1 MPGLKSAM
9 VDGWRLLSLSFSM
22 LTGLGGL
29 VDAAV
34 VFDQETGREAF
45 GSAMPCAFHQT
56 VTWEATA
63 GKISTELSQD
73 MTEAL
78 APRS

>member
-1 MPGLKSAM
+1 
-9 VDGWRLLSLSFSM
+9 M
-22 LTGLGGL
+22 LTRLGGL

-34 VFDQETGREAF
+34 VFDQETGREAV
-45 GSAMPCAFHQT
+45 GSAMLCVFHFI
-56 VTWEATA
+56 VTRAATA
-63 GKISTELSQD
+63 EQISTELSQD

>member
-1 MPGLKSAM
+1 
-9 VDGWRLLSLSFSM
+9 M

-34 VFDQETGREAF
+34 VFDQETGRDAF
-45 GSAMPCAFHQT
+45 GTAMVRIFYGT
-56 VTWEATA
+56 EMRDEIA
-63 GKISTELSQD
+63 GKTSTELSQD
-73 MTEAL
+73 LRKAL

>member
-1 MPGLKSAM
+1 M
-9 VDGWRLLSLSFSM
+9 
-22 LTGLGGL
+22 TGLGGL

-45 GSAMPCAFHQT
+45 GRAMLCIFHFA
-56 VTWEATA
+56 VTRAATA
-63 GKISTELSQD
+63 GKFWTELLQD

>member
-1 MPGLKSAM
+1 
-9 VDGWRLLSLSFSM
+9 M

-34 VFDQETGREAF
+34 VFDQETGREAV
-45 GSAMPCAFHQT
+45 GSAMLCIFYQT
-56 VTWEATA
+56 VSWEATA
-63 GKISTELSQD
+63 GKIRAELLQDITES
-73 MTEAL
+73 L